1 MRMNRQAEETSAGLS
16 LYLRNRIMDED
27 GALQRNLPS
36 LEDLKREYVRF
47 LLEVTNHDL
56 TEVANIL
63 NISRAVDSRELR
75 EHIISSFN

>member
-1 MRMNRQAEETSAGLS
+1 MNRQAEETSAGLS

-27 GALQRNLPS
+27 GALKRNLPS

-63 NISRAVDSRELR
+63 NVSRAVDGRELR